1 MHISK
6 SRYIFPPRS
15 SLPRPSEGG
24 HLPSASPS
32 FSSTSQGRPRAAGGP
47 QRLFVS
53 LFTSRRAPESL
64 FTDCSNLP
72 LFPLCSLSL
81 HPLLPPQSSPSHSH
95 GPRSRSLP
103 CSPPCHQSQGR
114 GEQKLPAS
122 HAMPFPPP
130 NPNADDEYDVLPD
143 ITSAFCCC
151 CRVRPPEDNKQTRV
165 DVSDRFHT
173 QNLTSHRTLS
183 LFISIVRRRRKKHNN
198 KLLCRVLRY
207 AGRCAHVI
215 EITCI
220 SPASSRPHVCIRCAR
235 PTPSV
240 PSMQLVLIKLS
251 LQFIFRGEWLLFF
264 FIF

>member
-81 HPLLPPQSSPSHSH
+81 HLLLPPQSSPSHSH
-95 GPRSRSLP
+95 GPKSRSLP

-114 GEQKLPAS
+114 GAGGRNFLRLTRCVFRRPIPTQMMNTTSFQIS
-122 HAMPFPPP
+122 HPLSA
-130 NPNADDEYDVLPD
+130 AAAAAAAACVRQE
-143 ITSAFCCC
+143 ITS
-151 CRVRPPEDNKQTRV
+151 
-165 DVSDRFHT
+165 
-173 QNLTSHRTLS
+173 
-183 LFISIVRRRRKKHNN
+183 KH
-198 KLLCRVLRY
+198 
-207 AGRCAHVI
+207 GS
-215 EITCI
+215 T
-220 SPASSRPHVCIRCAR
+220 
-235 PTPSV
+235 
-240 PSMQLVLIKLS
+240 
-251 LQFIFRGEWLLFF
+251 
-264 FIF
+264 